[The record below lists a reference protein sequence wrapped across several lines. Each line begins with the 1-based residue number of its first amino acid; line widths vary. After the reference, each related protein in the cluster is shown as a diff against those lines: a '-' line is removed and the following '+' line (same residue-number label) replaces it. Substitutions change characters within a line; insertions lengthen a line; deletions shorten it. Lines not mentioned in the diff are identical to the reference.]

1 MTESTETAPIDE
13 ETSLLDL
20 LQVVVDNL
28 RVLVLVP
35 LAVGVLALAITY
47 AIPPTFTATVKF
59 LPPQQQ
65 QSAAATMLQ
74 NLGVLGGLAGVSTGI
89 RNPNDQFVALLKS
102 RSMQDALID
111 KYQLHERYGDR
122 LKVDTR
128 KTLGDN
134 TRITV
139 GKEGLIAI
147 EVDDKDPAFAATLA
161 NAHVAEF
168 QKLLGR
174 LALTEAQQRRAFFEA
189 QLARVNDNLAKAE
202 AALKASGVNASSL
215 KSAPAATI
223 AALAQLQ
230 AQIAAQEVKVAS
242 MRGYLADTAPL
253 FKQAQTELAAYRN
266 QLSKAEHGSE
276 QSKDNQGIDADY
288 VVRYREFKYQE
299 TLLEL
304 FAKQLELAKV
314 DESREGAAIQVVDAA
329 EPPERKSKPK
339 RAFVAILVTLG
350 TGILLL
356 VYFFVRNALE
366 SAKRDQKSAQR
377 ITQLSRAWTRAIG
390 RSGV

>member
-1 MTESTETAPIDE
+1 MTESTETAPLDE

-28 RVLVLVP
+28 RLLVIAP
-35 LAVGVLALAITY
+35 LAVGVLALAISY
-47 AIPPTFTATVKF
+47 AIPPTYTATVKF

-65 QSAAATMLQ
+65 QSVAASMLQ

-102 RSMQDALID
+102 RSLQDALIT
-111 KYQLHERYGDR
+111 KFQLQERYGDK
-122 LKVDTR
+122 LKVDAR
-128 KTLGDN
+128 RSLDN
-134 TRITV
+134 NSRIMV
-139 GKEGLIAI
+139 GKENIIAI
-147 EVDDKDPAFAATLA
+147 EIDDKDPAFAATLA
-161 NAHVAEF
+161 NAHVDEF

-189 QLARVNDNLAKAE
+189 QVSRVNDNLAKAE
-202 AALKASGVNASSL
+202 AALQASGLNASSL

-242 MRGYLADTAPL
+242 MRGYLADTAPQ
-253 FKQAQTELAAYRN
+253 FRQAQWELAAYRE
-266 QLSKAEHGSE
+266 QLSKAEHGSA
-276 QSKDNQGIDADY
+276 QAKDNDADY

-314 DESREGAAIQVVDAA
+314 DESREGSAIQIVDAA

-339 RAFVAILVTLG
+339 RAIVALLATLG
-350 TGILLL
+350 SGFLLL
-356 VYFFVRNALE
+356 VFVLVRNALQ
-366 SAKRDQKSAQR
+366 AARRDPKSADK
-377 ITQLSRAWTRAIG
+377 ITQLGRAWTRALG
-390 RSGV
+390 RSGA

>member
-1 MTESTETAPIDE
+1 MTEATQTAPLDE
-13 ETSLLDL
+13 ESNVLDL

-28 RVLVLVP
+28 RLLVIAP
-35 LAVGVLALAITY
+35 LAVGLLTLAITY
-47 AIPPTFTATVKF
+47 VIPPTYTATVKF

-65 QSAAATMLQ
+65 QSVAATMLQ

-102 RSMQDALID
+102 RSMQDALIN
-111 KYQLHERYGDR
+111 KFQLQERYSDR
-122 LKVDTR
+122 LKVDAR
-128 KTLGDN
+128 KSLDNN

-139 GKEGLIAI
+139 GKENLIAI
-147 EVDDKDPAFAATLA
+147 EIDDKDPAFAATLA
-161 NAHVAEF
+161 NAHVDEF

-189 QLARVNDNLAKAE
+189 QLSRVNEHLAKAE

-230 AQIAAQEVKVAS
+230 AQIAAQEIKVAS
-242 MRGYLADTAPL
+242 MRGYLADTAPQ
-253 FKQAQTELAAYRN
+253 FRQAQTELAAYRD
-266 QLSKAEHGSE
+266 QLSKAERGSVP
-276 QSKDNQGIDADY
+276 SKDNDADY

-314 DESREGAAIQVVDAA
+314 DESREGTAIQIVDAA

-339 RAFVAILVTLG
+339 RAIASILATLG
-350 TGILLL
+350 AGFLLL
-356 VYFFVRNALE
+356 VYVFARNAME
-366 SAKRDQKSAQR
+366 AAKRDQKSADK
-377 ITQLSRAWTRAIG
+377 ITQLARAWARAIG
-390 RSGV
+390 RAGA